1 MIYVLG
7 SINMDMVAV
16 APYMPKSGETLT
28 ANKYYT
34 NAGGK
39 GANQAVAIAK
49 LGGNVSMIGKVGS
62 DAYGKYMKD
71 NLASFGVDVTH
82 VSVAEGNSGVAMIIV
97 VDGDNRIILDAGANG
112 KVTCK
117 DAYEGLKN
125 AKSGDILVMQLE
137 VPLEVVTY
145 AAKIAKEKGMIV
157 ILNPAPA
164 VELPVELLQNVDI
177 ITPNESETQILTG
190 ISVDSEVELALA
202 VKHFYQRGIKNV
214 IITLGSRGSMVSYGN
229 NIDLIESRKVKAV
242 DTTSAG
248 DTYVGAVTVKL
259 DNGADIVSACRFAS
273 VASSITVTREGAAQ
287 SIPTVSEVEEV
298 MTKEALL

>member
-82 VSVAEGNSGVAMIIV
+82 VSVAEGNSGVAIIIV

-117 DAYEGLKN
+117 DAFEGLKN

-145 AAKIAKEKGMIV
+145 AAKIAKEKGMTV
-157 ILNPAPA
+157 ILNPAPRSVSKAEGA
-164 VELPVELLQNVDI
+164 VL
-177 ITPNESETQILTG
+177 
-190 ISVDSEVELALA
+190 EVL
-202 VKHFYQRGIKNV
+202 
-214 IITLGSRGSMVSYGN
+214 GN
-229 NIDLIESRKVKAV
+229 NDTLVKGVKVCGLRWFIE
-242 DTTSAG
+242 
-248 DTYVGAVTVKL
+248 
-259 DNGADIVSACRFAS
+259 NIV
-273 VASSITVTREGAAQ
+273 
-287 SIPTVSEVEEV
+287 
-298 MTKEALL
+298 